1 MASFSSLPNEL
12 LEQITSRLSQHDT
25 SSFCRLNSHLHTLAT
40 PFLYRHVDLFV
51 PPSNRLP
58 RIDHFCLNIL
68 KDCKK
73 ASNVKSIRLGVSSGQ
88 SVTQGQR
95 HLPHDSSF
103 DHVYLLQKAMDIW
116 SSETM
121 FSTHHLLKEALE
133 SREYSAYA
141 ALIILVLPSLQHLH
155 VTDCKS
161 TTYDYL
167 QALPDTLAPEP
178 LGAPRFLAQSLVRR
192 LSSITHTSL
201 VVDQTSGIA
210 YRDPKTYLGAEHFL
224 NLPNIQSLELSVRG
238 GLRHQSTLRTN
249 VPLIQRIRP
258 TNITTL
264 VFRHSGAFIA
274 STRSLFQ
281 CFPRLRSL
289 TYDFTFDGSSMTD
302 PVVDLAAWCD
312 VLQAFQST
320 LETLVF
326 SIEYCDK
333 VAWFYSQPR
342 ILMVLH
348 GHLDMTHFP
357 KLHTLEVPLPFLTG
371 DPEFTIETQVT
382 HLLPPNLR
390 HLTLRTDLSHAQHA
404 HSFDTSML
412 PNGLS
417 VKSSQRMAH
426 YLMLAQRDVSV
437 IYQTS
442 LTLLDQAT
450 TLESL
455 SVWQPAD
462 PSLAWLDTQ
471 VDDFATTCRNKNIT
485 GKILIPM
492 LLRWKNAAHWDLM
505 QEKTVFDRAA
515 PGLGPQTRFWRKEWE
530 GKPLGLA
537 TQYLLHALEF
547 HPVKL

>member
-1 MASFSSLPNEL
+1 MASFSTLPNEL
-12 LEQITSRLSQHDT
+12 LEQIVARLSQHDT
-25 SSFCRLNSHLHTLAT
+25 SSFCRLNSHLHILAT

-51 PPSNRLP
+51 PPSNKLP
-58 RIDHFCLNIL
+58 RIDYFCLNIL
-68 KDCKK
+68 QDARK
-73 ASNVKSIRLGVSSGQ
+73 ASNVRSIRLGVSSGE

-95 HLPHDSSF
+95 QLPHDSSF
-103 DHVYLLQKAMDIW
+103 DHAYLLQKAMDIW
-116 SSETM
+116 TNETM
-121 FSTHHLLKEALE
+121 FPTNAHLKEALE
-133 SREYSAYA
+133 TREYSAYA
-141 ALIILVLPSLQHLH
+141 ALIILILPSLQHLH

-167 QALPDTLAPEP
+167 QALPDTLAPES
-178 LGAPRFLAQSLVRR
+178 LGTPRFLAQSLVRR

-201 VVDQTSGIA
+201 VFDQARGIA
-210 YRDPKTYLGAEHFL
+210 YRDPDTYLSADHFL

-238 GLRHQSTLRTN
+238 GLRHQSTLSTN
-249 VPLIQRIRP
+249 VPLIRRIRP

-281 CFPRLRSL
+281 CIPRLRSL
-289 TYDFTFDGSSMTD
+289 TYDFVFDGRSMPD
-302 PVVDLAAWCD
+302 PVVNLAAWCD

-320 LETLVF
+320 LEILVF

-333 VAWFYSQPR
+333 LVWFYSQPR
-342 ILMVLH
+342 ISMVMN
-348 GHLDMTHFP
+348 GHLNMTHFP
-357 KLHTLEVPLPFLTG
+357 KLDTLEVPLPFLTG
-371 DPEFTIETQVT
+371 DPEFTMETPVA

-404 HSFDTSML
+404 HPFDTSIL
-412 PNGLS
+412 QDGLS
-417 VKSSQRMAH
+417 VKSSQRMAN
-426 YLMLAQRDVSV
+426 YLMSARSDVSV

-442 LTLLDQAT
+442 LTLLEQAT

-455 SVWQPAD
+455 SIWQPAD
-462 PSLAWLDTQ
+462 PSLAWLDSQTE
-471 VDDFATTCRNKNIT
+471 DFATTCRNTNIS

-505 QEKTVFDRAA
+505 QEKTVFDREA
-515 PGLGPQTRFWRKEWE
+515 PGLRPQTRFWRKEWE
-530 GKPLGLA
+530 GRPLGLA
-537 TQYLLHALEF
+537 TQYLLHALRF